1 MSVKDHSQAP
11 RHPKGATWVPFQIM
25 LSPLPQSLP
34 PPLLLS
40 EQVAKSLVSC
50 EEDGG
55 GAFSPRSHR
64 MNPVRHEQH
73 ADPSIGYLDVQI

>member
-1 MSVKDHSQAP
+1 M
-11 RHPKGATWVPFQIM
+11 GAVSNYVVST
-25 LSPLPQSLP
+25 SPTP
-34 PPLLLS
+34 PPPPALLLS